1 MSEGNWNVVKYDVHR
16 SFGME
21 SFEET
26 HEVLMLSLLQSLH
39 LLFPVGADEVL
50 DGDNFTRRRLSNS
63 HGDETIK
70 LELVDFPKALPR
82 RFVFDPHILMRSDL
96 GISGLGKDEFLRT
109 SSCLN

>member
-39 LLFPVGADEVL
+39 LLFSVGADEVL

-63 HGDETIK
+63 HSDETIK
-70 LELVDFPKALPR
+70 LELVDFLKALPR
-82 RFVFDPHILMRSDL
+82 RFVFDPHILMRSDP